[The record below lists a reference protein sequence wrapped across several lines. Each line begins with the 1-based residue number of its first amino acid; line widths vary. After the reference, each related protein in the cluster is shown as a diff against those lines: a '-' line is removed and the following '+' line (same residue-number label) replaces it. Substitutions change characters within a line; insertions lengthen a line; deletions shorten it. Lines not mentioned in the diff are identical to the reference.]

1 MDGSAPRGESATS
14 TPAGARR
21 PGAGADGMLAGPA
34 TDRSLMIAV
43 GGWPAWGVVGGVTVV
58 AAVATAIGVSV
69 SASVPVWAQYAPLA
83 ASLLVF
89 GLPHGAVDHLA
100 PARAAGERPTLRW
113 LLGVGT
119 VYLLLGGAYT
129 ALWWVAP
136 AASAAFF
143 VGLTWFHWGQG
154 DLYALEA
161 FGGTHLGGRRHRVAT
176 IVVRGGL
183 PMLVPLLRFPEQYRA
198 VIDAWVA
205 LFGGSVDAA
214 WVGAPGTRLA
224 LGVGFAALT
233 VGTLLAG
240 VRRGGGRAW
249 QRDAAETGLLWGF
262 FLLVPP
268 LLAVG
273 VYFCVW
279 HSLRHIARLAGVDPA
294 ARAAFEARGTL
305 GALLRT
311 GRDAAPLT
319 AVSIAMIGGVA
330 LVVGIDTDPRT
341 LTALY
346 LVFIAVLT
354 LPHVA
359 IVTWMDGAEGTGLSR
374 GAGGQ

>member
-1 MDGSAPRGESATS
+1 MDGSTPQRDAT
-14 TPAGARR
+14 AGASAESRDQR
-21 PGAGADGMLAGPA
+21 GFADVLAGPL
-34 TDRSLMIAV
+34 TERPLMLAV
-43 GGWPAWGVVGGVTVV
+43 GGWPAWTVVGVLTLLAAGATV
-58 AAVATAIGVSV
+58 AGASL
-69 SASVPVWAQYAPLA
+69 SVPTWARYVPLA

-113 LLGVGT
+113 LSAVGVA
-119 VYLLLGGAYT
+119 YLILGGAYT
-129 ALWWVAP
+129 AVWVVAP
-136 AASAAFF
+136 AVSAVFF

-161 FGGTHLGGRRHRVAT
+161 FGGSHLGGRPLRVAT

-183 PMLVPLLRFPEQYRA
+183 PMLVPLLGFPERYRA

-205 LFGGSVDAA
+205 LFGGGVEAA
-214 WVGAPGTRLA
+214 WVTTPDVRLA
-224 LGVGFAALT
+224 LGAGFAAVT
-233 VGTLLAG
+233 IGTLLAG
-240 VRRGGGRAW
+240 WRRGGGREW
-249 QRDAAETGLLWGF
+249 RRDAAETGLLWAF

-268 LLAVG
+268 LFAIG

-279 HSLRHIARLAGVDPA
+279 HSLRHIARLAGIDPA
-294 ARAAFEARGTL
+294 ARAAFEERGAL

-319 AVSIAMIGGVA
+319 AVSVAMIGSVV
-330 LVVGIDTDPRT
+330 LVVGVDTGLQT

-359 IVTWMDGAEGTGLSR
+359 IVTWMDRAEGVGLS
-374 GAGGQ
+374 GKQ

>member
-1 MDGSAPRGESATS
+1 MNGSTPPEGAVGARDRRDGSGGVSS
-14 TPAGARR
+14 GALT
-21 PGAGADGMLAGPA
+21 G
-34 TDRSLMIAV
+34 RSLMLAV
-43 GGWPAWGVVGGVTVV
+43 GGWPAWIVVGGLTLLAGVTT
-58 AAVATAIGVSV
+58 TAGV
-69 SASVPVWAQYAPLA
+69 SASVPAWARYAPLA

-113 LLGVGT
+113 LLGVG
-119 VYLLLGGAYT
+119 VAYLLLGGAYT
-129 ALWWVAP
+129 ALWMVAP
-136 AASAAFF
+136 AVSAVFF

-161 FGGTHLGGRRHRVAT
+161 FGGFHLGGRPHRVAT
-176 IVVRGGL
+176 ILVRGGL
-183 PMLVPLLRFPEQYRA
+183 PMLVPLLRFPERYRD
-198 VIDAWVA
+198 VIDAWVS
-205 LFGGSVDAA
+205 LFGGRVGAA
-214 WVGAPGTRLA
+214 WVTAPDVRVA

-240 VRRGGGRAW
+240 WRQVGDGIGADEWR
-249 QRDAAETGLLWGF
+249 RDAAETGLLWVF

-268 LLAVG
+268 LVAIG

-294 ARAAFEARGTL
+294 ARAAFERRGTV

-311 GRDAAPLT
+311 GWDALPLT
-319 AVSIAMIGGVA
+319 AVSIAMIAGVA
-330 LVVGIDTDPRT
+330 LVVGVDTDPRT

-359 IVTWMDGAEGTGLSR
+359 IVTWMDRTEGVGLSR
-374 GAGGQ
+374 RVQKQ

>member
-1 MDGSAPRGESATS
+1 
-14 TPAGARR
+14 
-21 PGAGADGMLAGPA
+21 ML
-34 TDRSLMIAV
+34 AV
-43 GGWPAWGVVGGVTVV
+43 GGWPAWTVVGGLTLL
-58 AAVATAIGVSV
+58 AAAATAAGASVSV
-69 SASVPVWAQYAPLA
+69 PAWVRYAPLA

-100 PARAAGERPTLRW
+100 PARAAGKRPTSRW
-113 LLGVGT
+113 FAGVVA
-119 VYLLLGGAYT
+119 VYFLLGGAYVGG
-129 ALWWVAP
+129 WVLAP

-161 FGGTHLGGRRHRVAT
+161 FGGSHLGGRAHRIAT
-176 IVVRGGL
+176 ILVRGGL
-183 PMLVPLLRFPEQYRA
+183 PMLVPLLRFPERYRA

-205 LFGGSVDAA
+205 LFGGSADAA
-214 WVGAPGTRLA
+214 WVTAPEARLA

-240 VRRGGGRAW
+240 WRRDGGEEWR
-249 QRDAAETGLLWGF
+249 RDAAETGLLWAF

-268 LLAVG
+268 LFAVG

-294 ARAAFEARGTL
+294 ARAAFAERGPL

-319 AVSIAMIGGVA
+319 AVSIAMIAGVA
-330 LVVGIDTDPRT
+330 LVVGVDTDPRA

-359 IVTWMDGAEGTGLSR
+359 IVTWMDRSEGAGLSR
-374 GAGGQ
+374 RAGKQ